1 MVFNYQPNKLVNT
14 VVKSRM
20 HYYDIKT
27 QSVRFKVRP
36 ILIIAIERNYFHTDL
51 TVLPI
56 SSVSNKKNIDY
67 KFDISIGKIECPT
80 LQYITKD
87 YCHVRVHK
95 PNTINSNNVL
105 IESNL
110 DNLKLVYPYK
120 FEQISLAW
128 SEFSESLLK

>member
-1 MVFNYQPNKLVNT
+1 
-14 VVKSRM
+14 M

-87 YCHVRVHK
+87 YCYVRVHK

>member
-27 QSVRFKVRP
+27 KSVRFKVRP

-56 SSVSNKKNIDY
+56 SSVSNKKNIDS

-80 LQYITKD
+80 LRYITRD
-87 YCHVRVHK
+87 YCFVRTHK
-95 PNTINSNNVL
+95 PYTINSNSL
-105 IESNL
+105 FTDSNL
-110 DNLKLVYPYK
+110 DNLKVLYPHK

-128 SEFSESLLK
+128 SEFSETLLK

>member
-1 MVFNYQPNKLVNT
+1 
-14 VVKSRM
+14 M

-80 LQYITKD
+80 LRYITRD
-87 YCHVRVHK
+87 YCFVRTHK
-95 PNTINSNNVL
+95 PYTINSNSL
-105 IESNL
+105 FTDSSL
-110 DNLKLVYPYK
+110 DNLKVLYPHK

-128 SEFSESLLK
+128 SEFAKLATWPLYILKKHK